1 MKDATPKETTPA
13 AFAPA
18 GLLADWPRHNG
29 RLLCA
34 PAHPMPKGALGFW
47 CHTAAREVGDQ
58 ENGWPGG
65 DIVTM
70 RCSDCGAEWKMEL
83 PQ

>member
-1 MKDATPKETTPA
+1 METTGQIETPRA
-13 AFAPA
+13 V
-18 GLLADWPRHNG
+18 GSKELLDNWPRHNG

-34 PAHPMPKGALGFW
+34 PAHPMPKDALGFW
-47 CHTAAREVGDQ
+47 CHTNVSEVGDQ

-65 DIVTM
+65 DIVKM
-70 RCSDCGAEWKMEL
+70 RCADCGAEWKMEL